1 LLPQGSGLQGK
12 SVAWYEK
19 GMNIRDDRKNE
30 GTHCWML
37 IEQFQRRANFS
48 LNFLHFEQMRF

>member
-1 LLPQGSGLQGK
+1 
-12 SVAWYEK
+12 
-19 GMNIRDDRKNE
+19 MNIRDDRKNE
-30 GTHCWML
+30 GTHCGML